1 MTRGVRYYR
10 ISPNVCRINRGG
22 RGLLITPEALVAF
35 CHIRRPGTA
44 TEMLKNALKTG
55 PRCSLT
61 RSLDEGV
68 VRGKLVLNLFVPLRP
83 GRWADATA
91 MQLLL
96 AYYYIIGGL
105 AVNEA
110 S

>member
-1 MTRGVRYYR
+1 
-10 ISPNVCRINRGG
+10 
-22 RGLLITPEALVAF
+22 
-35 CHIRRPGTA
+35 
-44 TEMLKNALKTG
+44 MLKNALKTG

-61 RSLDEGV
+61 CSLDEGV

-105 AVNEA
+105 QLMRPLETAGRGTTRTEESSVYLPMH
-110 S
+110 